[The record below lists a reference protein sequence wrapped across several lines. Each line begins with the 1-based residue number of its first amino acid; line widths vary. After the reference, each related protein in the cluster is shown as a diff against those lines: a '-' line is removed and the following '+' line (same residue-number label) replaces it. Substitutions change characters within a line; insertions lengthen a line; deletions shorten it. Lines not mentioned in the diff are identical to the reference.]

1 MKSGA
6 VDADRFKTEGRQPMN
21 RRKISKNNLVLN
33 GADECLNYAAVDES
47 VVRQVNLAA
56 AYHDHISCT
65 KSADLCHK
73 VDGPREGRGA
83 LPCESDHIYAN
94 CSEIKTKSSSNN
106 NNKDLKIENN
116 NLREMIITHID
127 LINELQEK
135 LAKQSKHLSEQEKE
149 SEDVSS
155 FTNLQISF
163 EYITANGN
171 LKALLFKKEQN
182 MCLQRRNYPKS
193 EEDSAENV
201 SEVRSNLSDNGHL
214 STTAYSIGQIHLR
227 TPHLA
232 TRYFGRRS
240 KTVPS
245 RALKR
250 RYMGPPKSFPKQA
263 VAKTASSRASVSSAS
278 ELQDSDR
285 QETLGQTEIREDGVR
300 RARKRRG
307 RRPKRMA
314 RKVDFLTT
322 DKAYFLPDFRSPP
335 NSLDSFSEIDVPL
348 WKLKPVTSFY
358 QMEGTENIN
367 DPVFSRRHTKFELD
381 ERRRKRWDMQ
391 RMRDQK
397 TIEKKLAREREHA
410 KKRKSQSFFPDPRHI
425 EYIEVTEQLPV
436 LAFGHVIPLFQ
447 PCEFSLPWRC
457 EDNPVTDPPP
467 QPPVV
472 KAKRGRPPTPGPKVT

>member
-6 VDADRFKTEGRQPMN
+6 VDADQFKTEGRQPMN

-33 GADECLNYAAVDES
+33 GADACLNYAAVDDKS
-47 VVRQVNLAA
+47 VVREVNLAA

-73 VDGPREGRGA
+73 VDGPREGRVA

-94 CSEIKTKSSSNN
+94 SSEIKTKSSSNN
-106 NNKDLKIENN
+106 INKDLKIENN
-116 NLREMIITHID
+116 NLREVIISNID
-127 LINELQEK
+127 LINKLKEE
-135 LAKQSKHLSEQEKE
+135 LAKKNRYLSEQEKE
-149 SEDVSS
+149 SED
-155 FTNLQISF
+155 
-163 EYITANGN
+163 
-171 LKALLFKKEQN
+171 LKALLFKEQN

-201 SEVRSNLSDNGHL
+201 ESEVKSNLSDNGHH
-214 STTAYSIGQIHLR
+214 STVGQIHLR

-250 RYMGPPKSFPKQA
+250 RYMGPPKSLPKQA

-335 NSLDSFSEIDVPL
+335 NSLDSFSEIDGAMDEQL
-348 WKLKPVTSFY
+348 KALLEGINALKNGQEETRRGQEEIQERMERCQQEIQKGLDDTNNKLK
-358 QMEGTENIN
+358 
-367 DPVFSRRHTKFELD
+367 DR
-381 ERRRKRWDMQ
+381 MQ
-391 RMRDQK
+391 RRD
-397 TIEKKLAREREHA
+397 
-410 KKRKSQSFFPDPRHI
+410 
-425 EYIEVTEQLPV
+425 
-436 LAFGHVIPLFQ
+436 
-447 PCEFSLPWRC
+447 
-457 EDNPVTDPPP
+457 
-467 QPPVV
+467 
-472 KAKRGRPPTPGPKVT
+472 